1 MGVAAVVAAEED
13 VGVAAA
19 AVMEGKEDQET
30 VGASVVAVAVA
41 VAGRLQE
48 GRILFRSATTLD
60 SQLVRAVSSSRVRT
74 CHSLMRTSPNW
85 RML

>member
-30 VGASVVAVAVA
+30 VGASAVAVA